1 MSENVNTNFDDDL
14 EKLDEV
20 NEELNVKKDSDN
32 QNKVDE
38 EGLSEEE
45 KKQAEKLR
53 RLREVEN
60 RISTDKS
67 KLERDDKLKVIID
80 LVFIQIVVTKNLQK
94 IMIVS
99 IIILVE

>member
-38 EGLSEEE
+38 EGLD
-45 KKQAEKLR
+45 R
-53 RLREVEN
+53 
-60 RISTDKS
+60 KS
-67 KLERDDKLKVIID
+67 
-80 LVFIQIVVTKNLQK
+80 VV
-94 IMIVS
+94 
-99 IIILVE
+99 

>member
-67 KLERDDKLKVIID
+67 KLERDD
-80 LVFIQIVVTKNLQK
+80 T
-94 IMIVS
+94 
-99 IIILVE
+99 EETT

>member
-67 KLERDDKLKVIID
+67 KLERDDTEETTETKTKATDD
-80 LVFIQIVVTKNLQK
+80 LN
-94 IMIVS
+94 S
-99 IIILVE
+99 EP